1 MALFEH
7 LPLRGRASAEEPRF
21 RTPIGELRLAVHHAD
36 GRAVIDDAAD
46 LARALPRDGR
56 LFRFHGDDLEAE
68 LLLTRY
74 RALYPDDQPLTD
86 AWAAMWRVEAARDL
100 STVVFSCAWAE
111 GARWTRSHGPQ
122 SGELLDSQAWSNAD
136 HKVALGT
143 EGGDALAYRAR
154 AADWVPQWLGRN
166 EHWPSLPELHR
177 AHGFLEWLDW
187 TAYRDD
193 GIEVRVPG
201 LAAGDR
207 FQCQFLCA
215 WAPWKEDEIA
225 TWFAVERRPHEILR
239 SLEGGK
245 PQRGRAAG

>member
-1 MALFEH
+1 MALFDH
-7 LPLRGRASAEEPRF
+7 LPTRGPAIAEKPCF
-21 RTPIGELRLAVHHAD
+21 RTPLGEILLTVHDAEGH
-36 GRAVIDDAAD
+36 AVIDPVPD
-46 LARALPRDGR
+46 LARTLPRDGR
-56 LFRFHGDDLEAE
+56 LFRFHSDDVEAE

-74 RALYPDDQPLTD
+74 RPLHPDDQPLTD
-86 AWAAMWRVEAARDL
+86 AWAAMWRVEAARDI
-100 STVVFSCAWAE
+100 STLVFSCAWSA

-122 SGELLDSQAWSNAD
+122 SGELLDSQAWSDAE

-166 EHWPSLPELHR
+166 EHWPFLPELHR
-177 AHGFLEWLDW
+177 SHGFLDCLEWP
-187 TAYRDD
+187 AYRDD
-193 GIEVRVPG
+193 GLEVRVPG
-201 LAAGDR
+201 LAEGDR

-225 TWFAVERRPHEILR
+225 TWFAVERRPREILR
-239 SLEGGK
+239 SLESGK

>member
-1 MALFEH
+1 MALFDQ
-7 LPLRGRASAEEPRF
+7 LPLQGPAIAEKPCI
-21 RTPIGELRLAVHHAD
+21 RTPLGELSLAVHDAE
-36 GRAVIDDAAD
+36 GRALVDAVPD
-46 LARALPRDGR
+46 LARALPREGR
-56 LFRFHGDDLEAE
+56 LFRFHSDDVEAE

-74 RALYPDDQPLTD
+74 RALHPDDQPLTD
-86 AWAAMWRVEAARDL
+86 AWAAMWRVEAARDVSIL
-100 STVVFSCAWAE
+100 LFSCVWAE

-122 SGELLDSQAWSNAD
+122 GGELLDSQAWSDAH

-177 AHGFLEWLDW
+177 SHGFLDWLDW
-187 TAYRDD
+187 IAYRDD
-193 GIEVRVPG
+193 GLEVRVPG
-201 LAAGDR
+201 LAAGDH

-225 TWFAVERRPHEILR
+225 TWFAVERRPQEILR
-239 SLEGGK
+239 SLDAPK
-245 PQRGRAAG
+245 LQRGRVAG